1 MSTKKSLNVL
11 IIDDHPQI
19 SQSFIM
25 ALNKIESESDKYEFI
40 IKEATSLDIAHNLI
54 IEVTNITFDLIFLDI
69 KLPPSKDGKYLSGE
83 DLGITIREHSSD
95 SKIIVATTYNDNF
108 RINNILKSINPE
120 GLLIKNDLQSRV
132 LINAIEDVLDNIPT
146 YSKTVKSFL
155 QKLVSSDITLDQ
167 LDRQI
172 IYHLSVG
179 GRTVELPSILP
190 MSIAGVE
197 RRKRHI
203 KEAFGI
209 SGQDDR
215 ALVKIAREK
224 GFI

>member
-1 MSTKKSLNVL
+1 M
-11 IIDDHPQI
+11 
-19 SQSFIM
+19 
-25 ALNKIESESDKYEFI
+25 
-40 IKEATSLDIAHNLI
+40 
-54 IEVTNITFDLIFLDI
+54 
-69 KLPPSKDGKYLSGE
+69 
-83 DLGITIREHSSD
+83 
-95 SKIIVATTYNDNF
+95 
-108 RINNILKSINPE
+108 
-120 GLLIKNDLQSRV
+120 
-132 LINAIEDVLDNIPT
+132 
-146 YSKTVKSFL
+146 
-155 QKLVSSDITLDQ
+155 
-167 LDRQI
+167 
-172 IYHLSVG
+172 G

>member
-1 MSTKKSLNVL
+1 MKPLHVL

-25 ALNKIESESDKYEFI
+25 ALKKIEKKSDKYKFI
-40 IKEATSLDIAHNLI
+40 IKEATNLDRAFSLVT
-54 IEVTNITFDLIFLDI
+54 EVANITFDLIFLDI
-69 KLPPSKDGKYLSGE
+69 KLPPSKDGKLLSGE
-83 DLGITIREHSSD
+83 DLGIKIKKHSKD

-108 RINNILKSINPE
+108 RINNIFKSINPE
-120 GLLIKNDLQSRV
+120 GLLIKNDLQPRV

-146 YSKTVKSFL
+146 YSKTVKRFL
-155 QKLVSSDITLDQ
+155 QKLVSSDIALDQ

-179 GRTVELPSILP
+179 IRTVELPNILP
-190 MSIAGVE
+190 MSIGGIE
-197 RRKRHI
+197 KRKRHL

-215 ALVKIAREK
+215 VLIKIAREK